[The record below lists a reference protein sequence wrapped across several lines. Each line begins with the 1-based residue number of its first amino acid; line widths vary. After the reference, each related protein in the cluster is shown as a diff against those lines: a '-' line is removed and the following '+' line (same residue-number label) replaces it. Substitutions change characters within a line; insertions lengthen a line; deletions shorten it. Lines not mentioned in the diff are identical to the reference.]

1 MASKAGVVAGKAFV
15 ILEAI
20 DGTAGALRSVERN
33 LMSWGSRLQSIGAR
47 IFARGLTAM
56 VPSALGTNV
65 FKQFDDIMRRVQART
80 QGSAQEMQTLRNQ
93 AIGLGRDSAFSAR
106 EVAGLQD
113 VLAQRKFNR
122 TQIAEMT
129 PPILQL
135 GRAAGSGDNPAQDLL
150 NSADLVSQAI
160 MMYELEAK
168 DAARVSDIFTAAAN
182 ESNFALEDLIISM
195 ANGGPV
201 AHQYGLSL
209 EKTLAIMMVMRD
221 LSIDSSVAG
230 TGLRNLFLK
239 ASDKKAVGDFNKLM
253 FEMTGNMLRF
263 EDDMGNLF
271 DPASILFSFD
281 KLTKE
286 LGTAQR
292 GHLLAEL
299 FGLRAI
305 TPATAVAANA
315 VNFTDALAAVT
326 NSAGETQRAY
336 ETMEDGIGGVFRR
349 LLNIVE
355 GIGLEIGKA
364 LERPVIAIG
373 RRLHSL
379 ALQFIGWISI
389 NQRTVVSVTMLTAA
403 VTSLAGMVFVLG
415 TGVKILAVALRP
427 LIATLSA
434 LYVLL
439 NFTRIGVGFLVSTF
453 FQLASAIVTAVISSL
468 VALGPILVTIGA
480 ITLQVAGQILLA
492 IIAVTGAMFA
502 LASAAV
508 AVVVP
513 AIMRLIFLFSALGTI
528 VIVEVTRA
536 MFGVALAIANV
547 AYSIMTGVLGMSV
560 ATSMFIAN
568 LIAQGI
574 LLLAQFGVA
583 IAISAAVAG
592 ILVGAWYL
600 LKDALSS
607 SNDEIEQMT
616 TKVSQTGSVWQSTL
630 ETITGLWGRFMASVS
645 ASVDFIVS
653 RFMEMGS
660 VVFQTMKGMTDAMMA
675 GDIDLAWEIIIA
687 GMHVLWAQL
696 LDFFLDSW
704 LKIIKE
710 VKGEWIKFQMWM
722 GEMDAEWNPFHNPED
737 SLDKFN
743 KLNAELKKN
752 DNTITIKQQQDNW
765 KREVDIRNKWKN
777 LNDLTGYAAR
787 KKAWADA
794 IGFES
799 MNNPAM
805 QSVLAVNPIQDLIQ
819 NGAPTGGIGGASA
832 INAAQGYTTEGA
844 RTAYE
849 NSQNRIE
856 QLQNQEL
863 KALQNIETEL
873 QDANEV
879 LNDIKNKPPGFGGV

>member
-129 PPILQL
+129 QPILQL

-239 ASDKKAVGDFNKLM
+239 ASDKKAVEDFNKLM
-253 FEMTGNMLRF
+253 LEMTGNTLRF
-263 EDDMGNLF
+263 QDDMGNLF

-336 ETMEDGIGGVFRR
+336 ETMENGIGGVFRR

-355 GIGLEIGKA
+355 GVGLEIGKA

-373 RRLHSL
+373 RRLHSMI
-379 ALQFIGWISI
+379 LQFIGWISI
-389 NQRTVVSVTMLTAA
+389 NQRVVVSITFVIAA
-403 VTSLAGMVFVLG
+403 VTTLG
-415 TGVKILAVALRP
+415 A
-427 LIATLSA
+427 
-434 LYVLL
+434 
-439 NFTRIGVGFLVSTF
+439 
-453 FQLASAIVTAVISSL
+453 
-468 VALGPILVTIGA
+468 
-480 ITLQVAGQILLA
+480 
-492 IIAVTGAMFA
+492 AMFA
-502 LASAAV
+502 LGQSLKIIAFLLKPIHLSLSLFVSTVRLLTYAAIVPLIKVIFSLIGSLVSLSIAFITQTIPAVFTTIMAFISLAAAAWSYVIPAITAMGIAIVQSLGFLIALAPELMFALLLISPLLLLIAAGAFSTAEATDNVKQSVQGVTTAV
-508 AVVVP
+508 AESIGIWQRFTQTVAASFNFV
-513 AIMRLIFLFSALGTI
+513 IGRSA
-528 VIVEVTRA
+528 EMA
-536 MFGVALAIANV
+536 
-547 AYSIMTGVLGMSV
+547 
-560 ATSMFIAN
+560 AT
-568 LIAQGI
+568 
-574 LLLAQFGVA
+574 
-583 IAISAAVAG
+583 
-592 ILVGAWYL
+592 
-600 LKDALSS
+600 
-607 SNDEIEQMT
+607 
-616 TKVSQTGSVWQSTL
+616 VSQ
-630 ETITGLWGRFMASVS
+630 A
-645 ASVDFIVS
+645 FI
-653 RFMEMGS
+653 
-660 VVFQTMKGMTDAMMA
+660 GMTDALMA
-675 GDIDLAWEIIIA
+675 GDLNLAWEIAIA
-687 GMHVLWAQL
+687 GMKLVWSQF
-696 LDFFLDSW
+696 LDFFWDSW
-704 LKIIKE
+704 FNVIKE
-710 VKGEWIKFQMWM
+710 IKGEWIKMQMWFT
-722 GEMDAEWNPFHNPED
+722 EMDTKWNPFADGMANFE
-737 SLDKFN
+737 KFN
-743 KLNAELKKN
+743 DLNGQLRQNENSTNREDQRNWRREKIIRANQIDL
-752 DNTITIKQQQDNW
+752 DN
-765 KREVDIRNKWKN
+765 
-777 LNDLTGYAAR
+777 LTGLAAR

-794 IGFES
+794 IDFES
-799 MNNPAM
+799 LNNPAM
-805 QSVLAVNPIQDLIQ
+805 QNALAVNPIQDLIQ

-832 INAAQGYTTEGA
+832 INAAQGYTMEGA